1 MNKQT
6 VLIIDDHTLI
16 RETWA
21 RLLTL
26 DNQFDVIGNTGD
38 SEQAIDI
45 ARDHRPDIVLL
56 DINMSPINGF
66 DILKMIRRYSPV
78 SKVIAVSMH
87 SQPAYAKKM
96 VRGGAKGYVT
106 KNSTSNELLEAIN
119 EVAAGR
125 NYLCREVKDILAQKE
140 FDDVDGSAPSLT
152 SRELEIIEHL
162 KKGLSSKE
170 IASMLFVTAKTIE
183 VHRHNILRKLKV
195 KNVAELVHYANNNG
209 L

>member
-21 RLLTL
+21 RLLEL
-26 DNQFDVIGNTGD
+26 ESQLDVIGNTGD
-38 SEQAIDI
+38 SEQAIGI
-45 ARDHRPDIVLL
+45 ARDRRPDIVLL
-56 DINMSPINGF
+56 DINMSPTNGF

-96 VRGGAKGYVT
+96 IRGGAKGYVT

-119 EVAAGR
+119 EVGAGGT
-125 NYLCREVKDILAQKE
+125 YLCREVKDILAQKE
-140 FDDVDGSAPSLT
+140 FEDVDGNVPALT

-170 IASMLFVTAKTIE
+170 IASLLFITTKTVE

-195 KNVAELVHYANNNG
+195 KNSAELVHYANNNG